1 MPSRQSRGP
10 RSRPAPR
17 AAVTGARLAARDAA
31 VLEQA
36 SIPRGRRR
44 RHASQGDPQDPGFFQ
59 GVILIRIL
67 IAEDEE
73 RISRFIEKG
82 LRAAGYAP
90 TVVADGVTA
99 VDYASSGEFDLLL
112 LDIGI
117 PRLDGFAVLA
127 ALRHGQVQLP
137 VIILTARSSST
148 DTVAALEG
156 GADDYIVKPFHFEEL
171 VARIRART
179 RKGDTGDVLAGSV
192 LRYGPL
198 ELNLLSRT
206 VSVEGRLVELSTR
219 EFALVEMFLLHP
231 GQVLSRQQLLSHVWG
246 YDFDGTSNV
255 VDVYVRQLRMKIGA
269 DRILTTRGA
278 GYRLG

>member
-1 MPSRQSRGP
+1 M
-10 RSRPAPR
+10 
-17 AAVTGARLAARDAA
+17 T
-31 VLEQA
+31 
-36 SIPRGRRR
+36 
-44 RHASQGDPQDPGFFQ
+44 
-59 GVILIRIL
+59 RIL

-82 LRAAGYAP
+82 LRAAGYVP

-112 LDIGI
+112 LDIGL
-117 PRLDGFAVLA
+117 PRLDGYAVLA
-127 ALRHGQVQLP
+127 TLRRGQVGIP
-137 VIILTARSSST
+137 VIFLTARGSSS

-171 VARIRART
+171 VARIKARI
-179 RKGDTGDVLAGSV
+179 RKSDTGDVLAGSV
-192 LRYGPL
+192 MRYGHL
-198 ELNLLSRT
+198 ELNLLTHS
-206 VSVEGRLVELSTR
+206 VSVDGRMVELSAR

-255 VDVYVRQLRMKIGA
+255 VDVYVRQLRMKLGA

-278 GYRLG
+278 GYRLS

>member
-1 MPSRQSRGP
+1 M
-10 RSRPAPR
+10 
-17 AAVTGARLAARDAA
+17 
-31 VLEQA
+31 
-36 SIPRGRRR
+36 
-44 RHASQGDPQDPGFFQ
+44 
-59 GVILIRIL
+59 IRIL

-112 LDIGI
+112 LDIGL

-127 ALRHGQVQLP
+127 ALRRGQVGIP
-137 VIILTARSSST
+137 VIFLTARGSSSRHRRS
-148 DTVAALEG
+148 AG
-156 GADDYIVKPFHFEEL
+156 GRRRRLHRQAVPLRGTRGPHPGPDH
-171 VARIRART
+171 ARGTPAMS
-179 RKGDTGDVLAGSV
+179 LAGSV
-192 LRYGPL
+192 MRYGPL
-198 ELNLLSRT
+198 ELNLLTHT
-206 VSVEGRLVELSTR
+206 VSVDGRMVELSAR

-255 VDVYVRQLRMKIGA
+255 VDVYVRQLRMK
-269 DRILTTRGA
+269 TRRGPHPHHP
-278 GYRLG
+278 RRRVPPQLGD